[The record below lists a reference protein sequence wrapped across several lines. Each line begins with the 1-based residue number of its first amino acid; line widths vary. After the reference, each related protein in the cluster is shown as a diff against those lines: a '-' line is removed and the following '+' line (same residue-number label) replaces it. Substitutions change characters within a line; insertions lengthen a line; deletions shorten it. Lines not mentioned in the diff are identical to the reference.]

1 MPSSLPNEAIL
12 LSVLPHVFLRIVHR
26 PEGANFRLDVRES
39 GMTGL
44 AAIHAKEVS
53 HDIAGIQRRDV
64 DV

>member
-1 MPSSLPNEAIL
+1 
-12 LSVLPHVFLRIVHR
+12 
-26 PEGANFRLDVRES
+26 
-39 GMTGL
+39 MTGL